1 MPANAPVL
9 MAAIWPVVS
18 AAVCSVL
25 KLAICAELKPDKSLV
40 SDTLT
45 PDPLEVQPK
54 LEDNDDES

>member
-1 MPANAPVL
+1 
-9 MAAIWPVVS
+9 
-18 AAVCSVL
+18 VL